1 MYTVFNRFKS
11 PLTHY
16 LVWDTWQKFVYVY
29 EGMRKPFFK
38 AQISVQ
44 NVIRDNGTMSTSDNQ
59 NQKSHTA
66 VEKASSSSSKGKWR
80 TYLAH
85 ILLIS

>member
-44 NVIRDNGTMSTSDNQ
+44 NVIRDKWHHVDVRQPESEKPYSSG
-59 NQKSHTA
+59 KS
-66 VEKASSSSSKGKWR
+66 V
-80 TYLAH
+80 
-85 ILLIS
+85 